1 MTLSQDRR
9 WWLLIGLFTAVA
21 FALRLIGAQESPAGD
36 ELYLYELVHN
46 RSFGSMLNAVI
57 HQEKTPPLG
66 FALSWGAA
74 HMPPAD
80 LWMRAP
86 SVLAGTALVPVTAL
100 LARRVFGAPAAL
112 AAGAI
117 VAVSPFLLFYGVE
130 ARAYSLAALLVT
142 GSALA
147 VLKAT
152 QPEARPRDWIL
163 FAVLAV
169 SAALTH
175 YTTVFALG
183 AIVVWAFVSHPTAR
197 RQLGLAVGAAGLVF
211 VAWVPSFL
219 TQFGHASD
227 EARRIADQAP
237 LSAETL
243 GRMLGRASIGH
254 PFLGLAEI
262 PRALAIGL
270 ILAGLLRAGIP
281 ALVALAKA
289 GRPLPRPRPEVV
301 LVFALAVVTLLG
313 LVLSSLQPNRSLL
326 LTRNLMASVPAW
338 AILAGALTARP
349 RWPVNLITT
358 GAVVA
363 GLGIGSYLELTQYQ
377 RPDMISAAQGIEQRW
392 KPGDKVLEAAYA
404 TGPPLD
410 RDLAIQLSGGPLA
423 ALQLTRNVGLKPFAQ
438 ALKDGS
444 SVFTVAPMAGYTV
457 EPLGPPEGLKTR
469 FRMVWSQRWQGLVD
483 VVAAEWTPVRQPSR

>member
-21 FALRLIGAQESPAGD
+21 FALRLIGAKESPAGD
-36 ELYLYELVHN
+36 ELYLYELIHH

-100 LARRVFGAPAAL
+100 LARRVFGAPAGL

-117 VAVSPFLLFYGVE
+117 VAVSPFLLFYGAE

-152 QPEARPRDWIL
+152 QPEGRTRDWVFFSI
-163 FAVLAV
+163 LAV

-197 RQLGLAVGAAGLVF
+197 RQLGQAVGAAGLVF

-237 LSAETL
+237 LSVETL

-254 PFLGLAEI
+254 PFLGLSEI

-281 ALVALAKA
+281 AIVALAKA
-289 GRPLPRPRPEVV
+289 GRPLPRPRPGVALV
-301 LVFALAVVTLLG
+301 LLLAVVTLLG
-313 LVLSSLQPNRSLL
+313 LIVSSLQPNRSLL
-326 LTRNLMASVPAW
+326 LTRNLMASIPAW
-338 AILAGALTARP
+338 AILAGSLTARP
-349 RWPVNLITT
+349 RWPVNLITA

-363 GLGIGSYLELTQYQ
+363 GLGIGSYLELTQ
-377 RPDMISAAQGIEQRW
+377 
-392 KPGDKVLEAAYA
+392 
-404 TGPPLD
+404 
-410 RDLAIQLSGGPLA
+410 
-423 ALQLTRNVGLKPFAQ
+423 
-438 ALKDGS
+438 
-444 SVFTVAPMAGYTV
+444 
-457 EPLGPPEGLKTR
+457 
-469 FRMVWSQRWQGLVD
+469 
-483 VVAAEWTPVRQPSR
+483 